1 MVICACVDDLPVCLC
16 AAVKMCGV
24 LVGGVVL
31 LCAFVFGLCSFCFCG
46 DGVGVAEGG
55 HWVRPKK
62 LYAEYSQ
69 VIYSFSMWHYIVWCF
84 HYIASTNIYI
94 YNI

>member
-1 MVICACVDDLPVCLC
+1 MVICVCICDLPVCLC
-16 AAVKMCGV
+16 AAIQMCGV

-55 HWVRPKK
+55 HWVRPK
-62 LYAEYSQ
+62 SIQ
-69 VIYSFSMWHYIVWCF
+69 YI
-84 HYIASTNIYI
+84 HL
-94 YNI
+94 